1 MADEYLALLW
11 NNTWNLAPPPINR
24 KLIGCKS
31 VFKVKE
37 NPNGT
42 INKYKGCLVD
52 KGFHQIARLDFKE
65 TFSLIVKSTTI
76 RIVLTTV
83 FLNGKFD
90 N

>member
-1 MADEYLALLW
+1 MNISLSFETILGILR
-11 NNTWNLAPPPINR
+11 PSSPINR

-42 INKYKGCLVD
+42 INKYKACLVD

-76 RIVLTTV
+76 RIVLTTI